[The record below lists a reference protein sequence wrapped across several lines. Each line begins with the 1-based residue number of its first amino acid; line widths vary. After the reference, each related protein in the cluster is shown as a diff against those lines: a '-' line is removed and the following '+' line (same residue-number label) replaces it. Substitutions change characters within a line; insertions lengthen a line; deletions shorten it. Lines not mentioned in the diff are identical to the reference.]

1 MKYKRG
7 SEWRQWDL
15 HLHTPSSYDYKS
27 KSITNKMIIDEL
39 INNNISAVAITDH
52 NVIDIDRIKE
62 LKELAGDRITI
73 FPGIELRS
81 ELGGS
86 EPVHYI
92 CIFPENIEL
101 DLLYNKF
108 ITKLNITEFDIKEFG
123 KQMLR
128 YKENPT
134 DEECIKKGH
143 ESIYVRIESAAD
155 IVRSLGGIST
165 IHAGAKHGTV
175 EGLSNRLPE
184 RIAKKLEI
192 VNNIDIYEVGK
203 LKDINEYQEKVFP
216 SIGKNIPTIICSDN
230 HDIRLYERK
239 EKLWI
244 KADTTMEGL
253 KQSIKEPKLR
263 FYIGDLPNKSEIV
276 RDNGNKFINNIKV
289 MSNNNQENS
298 WFNNEIDLNSDLV
311 TIIGNK
317 GNGKSALADIIGH
330 AGNTRNSEYFSFLSK
345 ERFNRKPD
353 NLGKNYKVEITWSNG
368 LEEEKNLYPDFN
380 KNLVERVKYL
390 PQRYIEEICNDL
402 RNGFNDEIERLI
414 YDYLPENEKLD
425 YDNLNDLIKFLI
437 KDIQEDINLKDNKL
451 RDINRTIILKEDESN
466 SEKEEKLRR
475 LYEDKSKEFAIEKNN
490 KPDVVEKPQM
500 DTETESRLKKLNE
513 RLENKIR
520 EKELKSE
527 ELSKLTKK
535 EYILEDAKSNVNKK
549 ILEIGNWK
557 IELNKSLDE
566 LDISIDVKLD
576 INSIQI
582 DNKLLELKETIR
594 DIKAEIGN
602 GFEVQGNI
610 NIEIED
616 IRKNIKEISKN
627 LNESQ
632 IAYQNYINNLGKWE
646 EKINI
651 LSKEIVSIDDKIKY
665 IKEKVP
671 KQLDDLRKERKA
683 ILKDI
688 YVCKNKIIEKY
699 LEKYHYVQQII
710 NNSNQDEKL
719 SLEIK
724 LFSEKDNYT
733 SKILEDIN
741 QSVKSILRGREEG
754 RENLNKLL
762 EEYNV
767 DDFESIYSCLT
778 NIESELKKTSNNNE
792 KVYKDKESFYN
803 KLYDLSNLQ
812 VDYELM
818 LGNKDLSKL
827 SPGEKGLV
835 LLIFYLLLDKDDI
848 PLIIDQ
854 PEDNLDNQSVYN
866 RLVPYIIKAKE
877 RRQIIIVTHNPNIAI
892 ACDSEQ
898 IIYSEMNKENLEI
911 TYKSGSIESVDINKY
926 IVNVLEG
933 TMPAFDKRKSRY
945 IL

>member
-1 MKYKRG
+1 MEYKRG

-39 INNNISAVAITDH
+39 LNNNISAVAITDH
-52 NVIDIDRIKE
+52 NVIDIERIKE
-62 LKELAGDRITI
+62 LKEIAKDRITI

-81 ELGGS
+81 DLGGS

-108 ITKLNITEFDIKEFG
+108 ITKLNLTKFDIEEFG
-123 KQMLR
+123 RNMLKP
-128 YKENPT
+128 KENPT
-134 DEECIKKGH
+134 NEECIKKGH
-143 ESIYVRIESAAD
+143 ESIYVRIEEAVE
-155 IVRSLGGIST
+155 IGRSLGGICT

-192 VNNIDIYEVGK
+192 VDNIDIYEVGK
-203 LKDINEYQEKVFP
+203 LKDVSEYEERVFP
-216 SIGKNIPTIICSDN
+216 SIGKCIPTIICSDN

-244 KADTTMEGL
+244 KADTTIEGL
-253 KQSIKEPKLR
+253 KQAIKEPKLR
-263 FYIGDLPNKSEIV
+263 FYIGNLPSKDEIV
-276 RDNGNKFINNIKV
+276 RDNGSKFINKIAI
-289 MSNNNQENS
+289 MSNNNRENS
-298 WFNNEIDLNSDLV
+298 WFNNEIDLNSNLV

-330 AGNTRNSEYFSFLSK
+330 AGNTKNSEYFSFLSK

-353 NLGKNYKVEITWSNG
+353 NLGKDYKVEITWSNG
-368 LEEEKNLYPDFN
+368 LKEEKNLYPDFN

-414 YDYLPENEKLD
+414 YDYLPESEKLD
-425 YDNLNDLIKFLI
+425 YDNLKDLIKFLI
-437 KDIQEDINLKDNKL
+437 KDIQEDINLKGDKL

-475 LYEDKSKEFAIEKNN
+475 LHEDKLKEFEIEKNN
-490 KPDVVEKPQM
+490 KPNTVEKPRM
-500 DTETESRLKKLNE
+500 DKETECRLKNLNE
-513 RLENKIR
+513 GLESKIR
-520 EKELKSE
+520 EKELKLE

-535 EYILEDAKSNVNKK
+535 EYILENAKSNIEKK
-549 ILEIGNWK
+549 LLEIQSWK
-557 IELNKSLDE
+557 LELNKYLSE
-566 LDISIDVKLD
+566 LDISIDIKLN
-576 INSIQI
+576 INNIQI
-582 DNKLLELKETIR
+582 DNKLLEIKEAIR
-594 DIKAEIGN
+594 NIKDEVGN
-602 GFEVQGNI
+602 GCEIQGTI
-610 NIEIED
+610 NIEIEN
-616 IRKNIKEISKN
+616 IRKIIKEISEN
-627 LNESQ
+627 LSESQ
-632 IAYQNYINNLGKWE
+632 IAYQNYINNLVKWE

-651 LSKEIVSIDDKIKY
+651 LGKEIESINNKIKY
-665 IKEKVP
+665 IKEEIP
-671 KQLDDLRKERKA
+671 KQLDSLKKERKDV
-683 ILKDI
+683 LKYI
-688 YVCKNKIIEKY
+688 YACKKKIIDKY

-710 NNSNQDEKL
+710 NNSNQDEKI

-724 LFSEKDNYT
+724 LFLEKDNYI

-741 QSVKSILRGREEG
+741 QSIKSILRGREEG

-767 DDFESIYSCLT
+767 EDFESIYSCLT

-803 KLYDLSNLQ
+803 KLYDLSNLRI
-812 VDYELM
+812 DYELM
-818 LGNKDLSKL
+818 LGNKELSKL

-911 TYKSGSIESVDINKY
+911 SYKSGSIESLDINKY